1 LWIEKPPTQS
11 QSAIGNQ
18 QSAMYV
24 VGLMSG
30 TSADGID
37 AVLMRIEN
45 APPTL
50 DWKLIAHVNI
60 PYEESLR
67 KDIFACFR
75 PETGTVEHICKVNF
89 ALGRALANAALR
101 VIESAK
107 MKPEQIDLIG
117 SHGQTVWHV
126 PTGEAASTLQIGEA
140 AVIAEMTG
148 IDVINN
154 FRTRDMAAGG
164 QGAPLVAYVDQLLLT
179 HSTLTR
185 AAQNIGGVANVTYV
199 PSQSS
204 IPNLQSLKINDQ
216 RLGFAFDTGPGNM
229 LIDDAVTRATNGKQ
243 TFDRNG
249 DLASRGK
256 VDGMLLSE
264 LMEED
269 YLYQMPPKTTGRE
282 LFGVQ
287 FGAEAWKK
295 AKARNV
301 SDEDIVATMTAFTAR
316 SIAQAYKDFLPAM
329 PDEVIVS
336 GGGARNTTLM
346 KMLGEYLAPARVFT
360 SDEIG
365 VAVEAR
371 EAVAF
376 AVLAYESFHGRRGN
390 LPAATGARREVVLGS
405 LTKGR

>member
-1 LWIEKPPTQS
+1 
-11 QSAIGNQ
+11 
-18 QSAMYV
+18 
-24 VGLMSG
+24 MSG

-60 PYEESLR
+60 PYDESLR

-89 ALGRALANAALR
+89 ALGRALADAALK
-101 VIESAK
+101 VIEAAQMS
-107 MKPEQIDLIG
+107 PGQIDLIG
-117 SHGQTVWHV
+117 SHGQTVWHI
-126 PTGEAASTLQIGEA
+126 PSGEAASTLQIGEA
-140 AVIAEMTG
+140 TVIAEMTG
-148 IDVINN
+148 MDVINN

-179 HSTLTR
+179 HPTLTR
-185 AAQNIGGVANVTYV
+185 AAQNIGGVANVTYL
-199 PSQSS
+199 P
-204 IPNLQSLKINDQ
+204 PQSLIPSPSLHKGLGIRDW

-229 LIDDAVTRATNGKQ
+229 LIDDAVTRATKGKQ
-243 TFDRNG
+243 TFDRDG
-249 DLASRGK
+249 EIASRGK
-256 VDGMLLSE
+256 VDRTLLSE
-264 LMEED
+264 LLEED
-269 YLYQMPPKTTGRE
+269 YLYQKPPKTTGRE

-287 FGAEAWKK
+287 FGAEVWKK
-295 AKARNV
+295 AKACDLR
-301 SDEDIVATMTAFTAR
+301 DEDVVATMTAFTAR
-316 SIAQAYKDFLPAM
+316 SIAQAYKDFLPTL

-346 KMLGEYLAPARVFT
+346 KMLSEHLAPARVFT

-376 AVLAYESFHGRRGN
+376 AVLAYESYHGRRGN
-390 LPAATGARREVVLGS
+390 MPAATGAMKEVVLGS
-405 LTKGR
+405 LTRGQ

>member
-1 LWIEKPPTQS
+1 
-11 QSAIGNQ
+11 
-18 QSAMYV
+18 
-24 VGLMSG
+24 
-30 TSADGID
+30 
-37 AVLMRIEN
+37 MRIEN

-60 PYEESLR
+60 PYAENLR

-89 ALGRALANAALR
+89 SLGRAFADAALQ
-101 VIESAK
+101 VIEAAG

-126 PTGEAASTLQIGEA
+126 PAGEAASTLQIGEA

-148 IDVINN
+148 IDVISN

-179 HSTLTR
+179 HPTLTR

-199 PSQSS
+199 PSQSLIS
-204 IPNLQSLKINDQ
+204 NYGKERLDAKRGDW

-243 TFDRNG
+243 TFDRDG
-249 DLASRGK
+249 ELASRGK
-256 VDGMLLSE
+256 VDGTLLSE

-269 YLYQMPPKTTGRE
+269 YLYQKPPKTTGRE

-287 FGAEAWKK
+287 FGAEVWKK

-301 SDEDIVATMTAFTAR
+301 NDEDIVATMTAFTAR
-316 SIAQAYKDFLPAM
+316 SIAQAYKDFLPTL
-329 PDEVIVS
+329 PHEVIVS
-336 GGGARNTTLM
+336 GGGARNKTLM

-405 LTKGR
+405 LTKGK

>member
-1 LWIEKPPTQS
+1 MFVI
-11 QSAIGNQ
+11 
-18 QSAMYV
+18 
-24 VGLMSG
+24 GLMSG

-60 PYEESLR
+60 PYEENLR
-67 KDIFACFR
+67 QDVFACFR

-89 ALGRALANAALR
+89 ALGRAFAEAALK
-101 VIESAK
+101 VIEAARMS
-107 MKPEQIDLIG
+107 PHQIDLIG
-117 SHGQTVWHV
+117 SHGQTVWHI
-126 PTGEAASTLQIGEA
+126 PTGEATSTLQIGEA
-140 AVIAEMTG
+140 TVIAEMTG

-179 HSTLTR
+179 HPTLTR

-199 PSQSS
+199 PSQSL
-204 IPNLQSLKINDQ
+204 IINLQSSKINDQ
-216 RLGFAFDTGPGNM
+216 RLKMGDWRLGFAFDTGPGNM

-243 TFDRNG
+243 TFDRDG
-249 DLASRGK
+249 DFASRGT
-256 VDGMLLSE
+256 VDGTLLSE

-269 YLYQMPPKTTGRE
+269 YLYQKPPKTTGRE

-287 FGAEAWKK
+287 FGAEVWKK

-316 SIAQAYKDFLPAM
+316 SIAQAYKDFLPTQ

-336 GGGARNTTLM
+336 GGGARNKTLM
-346 KMLGEYLAPARVFT
+346 KMLSEHLAPARVFT

-390 LPAATGARREVVLGS
+390 LPAATGARKEVVLGS
-405 LTKGR
+405 LTKGK

>member
-1 LWIEKPPTQS
+1 MFVI
-11 QSAIGNQ
+11 
-18 QSAMYV
+18 
-24 VGLMSG
+24 GLMSG

-37 AVLMRIEN
+37 AVLMQIEN

-50 DWKLIAHVNI
+50 DWNLIAHLNI

-89 ALGRALANAALR
+89 ALGRAFADAALK
-101 VIESAK
+101 VIEAARMSRQ
-107 MKPEQIDLIG
+107 QIDLIG
-117 SHGQTVWHV
+117 SHGQTVWHI

-164 QGAPLVAYVDQLLLT
+164 QGAPLVGYVDQLLLT
-179 HSTLTR
+179 HPTLTR

-204 IPNLQSLKINDQ
+204 IVNLQSLKTNDQ

-229 LIDDAVTRATNGKQ
+229 LIDDTVTRATNGKQ
-243 TFDRNG
+243 TFDRDG
-249 DLASRGK
+249 EIASRGK
-256 VDGMLLSE
+256 VDGTLLSE

-269 YLYQMPPKTTGRE
+269 YLYQKPPKTTGRE

-287 FGAEAWKK
+287 FGAEVWKK

-301 SDEDIVATMTAFTAR
+301 RDEDIVATMTAFTAR
-316 SIAQAYKDFLPAM
+316 SIAQAYKYFLPTL

-336 GGGARNTTLM
+336 GGGARNKTLM
-346 KMLGEYLAPARVFT
+346 KMLSEYLTPARVFT

-405 LTKGR
+405 LTKGK

>member
-1 LWIEKPPTQS
+1 MFVI
-11 QSAIGNQ
+11 
-18 QSAMYV
+18 
-24 VGLMSG
+24 GLMSG

-89 ALGRALANAALR
+89 SLGRAFADAALK
-101 VIESAK
+101 VIDAAE
-107 MKPEQIDLIG
+107 MKPDQIDLIG
-117 SHGQTVWHV
+117 SHGQTVWHI
-126 PTGEAASTLQIGEA
+126 PEGEAASTLQIGEA

-179 HSTLTR
+179 HPTLTR

-199 PSQSS
+199 PSQSLIS
-204 IPNLQSLKINDQ
+204 NLKLPEAEIGDW

-243 TFDRNG
+243 AFDRNG
-249 DLASRGK
+249 DIASRGK

-269 YLYQMPPKTTGRE
+269 YLYQKPPKTTGRE

-287 FGAEAWKK
+287 FGAEVWKK

-316 SIAQAYKDFLPAM
+316 SIAQAYKDFLPTL

-336 GGGARNTTLM
+336 GGGARNKTLVN
-346 KMLGEYLAPARVFT
+346 KLSEYLAPAQVFT

-405 LTKGR
+405 LTKGK

>member
-1 LWIEKPPTQS
+1 MFVI
-11 QSAIGNQ
+11 
-18 QSAMYV
+18 
-24 VGLMSG
+24 GLMSG

-37 AVLMRIEN
+37 AVLMQIEN

-50 DWKLIAHVNI
+50 DWNLIAHLNI

-89 ALGRALANAALR
+89 ALGRAFADAALK
-101 VIESAK
+101 VIEAARMSRQ
-107 MKPEQIDLIG
+107 QIDLIG
-117 SHGQTVWHV
+117 SHGQTVWHI

-164 QGAPLVAYVDQLLLT
+164 QGAPLVGYVDQLLLT
-179 HSTLTR
+179 HPTLTR

-204 IPNLQSLKINDQ
+204 IVNLQSLKTNDQ

-229 LIDDAVTRATNGKQ
+229 LIDDTVTRATNGKQ
-243 TFDRNG
+243 TFDRDG
-249 DLASRGK
+249 EIASRGK
-256 VDGMLLSE
+256 VDGTLLSE

-269 YLYQMPPKTTGRE
+269 YLYQKPPKTTGRE

-287 FGAEAWKK
+287 FGAEVWKK

-301 SDEDIVATMTAFTAR
+301 RDEDIVATMTAFTAR
-316 SIAQAYKDFLPAM
+316 SIAQAYKDFLPTL

-336 GGGARNTTLM
+336 GGGARNKTLM

-405 LTKGR
+405 LTKGK

>member
-1 LWIEKPPTQS
+1 MLI
-11 QSAIGNQ
+11 I
-18 QSAMYV
+18 
-24 VGLMSG
+24 GLMSG

-50 DWKLIAHVNI
+50 EWKLIAHVNI
-60 PYEESLR
+60 PYEEGLR
-67 KDIFACFR
+67 QDIFACFR

-89 ALGRALANAALR
+89 ALGRAFADAALQ
-101 VIESAK
+101 VIESAQ
-107 MKPEQIDLIG
+107 MSPQQIDLIG
-117 SHGQTVWHV
+117 SHGQTVWHI

-164 QGAPLVAYVDQLLLT
+164 QGAPLVGYVDQLLLT
-179 HSTLTR
+179 HPTRTR

-204 IPNLQSLKINDQ
+204 IVNLQSLKTNDQ

-229 LIDDAVTRATNGKQ
+229 LIDDTVTRATNGEQ
-243 TFDRNG
+243 TFDRDG
-249 DLASRGK
+249 EIASRGK
-256 VDGMLLSE
+256 VDGTLLSE

-269 YLYQMPPKTTGRE
+269 YLYQKPPKTTGRE

-287 FGAEAWKK
+287 FGAEVWKK

-301 SDEDIVATMTAFTAR
+301 RDEGIVATMTAFTAR
-316 SIAQAYKDFLPAM
+316 SIAQAYKDFLPTL

-336 GGGARNTTLM
+336 GGGARNKTLM
-346 KMLGEYLAPARVFT
+346 KMLSEYLAPARVFT

-405 LTKGR
+405 LTKGK